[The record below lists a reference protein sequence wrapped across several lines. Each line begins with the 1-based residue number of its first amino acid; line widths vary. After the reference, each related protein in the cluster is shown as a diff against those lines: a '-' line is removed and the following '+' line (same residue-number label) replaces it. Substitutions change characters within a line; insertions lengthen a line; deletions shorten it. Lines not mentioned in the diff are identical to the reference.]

1 MTFQT
6 FRVRMIGASSI
17 AAAFL
22 LHSAAFAQKPNDYTN
37 GLNGTPNIPSAS
49 IGGVDKT
56 AAGALIPPVQGSLD
70 ATFGNKGQA
79 SLLNSRLRNWCGFE
93 AKPIRTRADIQDYLA
108 HDVPRAILCLGTQVR
123 FGDGATVFSQEA
135 LYSSLTTGLDVAIQ
149 PFASEVNRVR
159 RDGAG
164 IALRFDL
171 APGDADFKRNERAL
185 ARIASGFRAILNEKT
200 DGEQK
205 SVASRAFDV
214 LAKNRPVQAQ
224 DLVGG
229 GYLPLVSDFLK
240 AHYTP
245 HLAILANYRFLSGG
259 LRAPAN
265 DLTTLGFV
273 ASKQTPLGQRKQGV
287 PSLTGIFTL
296 QGLTFGQSGASRT
309 SAVRTG
315 FGVTLQNRAPALSDD
330 GKRIE
335 RWNFQV
341 GADYLFQNRLDGGD
355 NVSAFV
361 RFRDTRN
368 NFDYMVYS
376 GAGSHRSGYF
386 GVSVTGSIRLY

>member
-1 MTFQT
+1 MTFRT
-6 FRVRMIGASSI
+6 FRVPMIGALSV
-17 AAAFL
+17 AAVFS
-22 LHSAAFAQKPNDYTN
+22 LHSPTFAQNPNDYTN

-79 SLLNSRLRNWCGFE
+79 LLLNSKLRNWCGFE

-123 FGDGATVFSQEA
+123 FGDGASVFSQEVSF
-135 LYSSLTTGLDVAIQ
+135 SSLTTGLDVAIQ
-149 PFASEVNRVR
+149 PFTSETNRVR

-171 APGDADFKRNERAL
+171 APGDADFKRNERTL

-214 LAKNRPVQAQ
+214 LAKNRPALAQ
-224 DLVGG
+224 DPIGG

-240 AHYTP
+240 AHYTT
-245 HLAILANYRFLSGG
+245 HFALLASYRVLSGG

-265 DLTTLGFV
+265 DLETLGFV
-273 ASKQTPLGQRKQGV
+273 ASKQTPLGHTKQGV
-287 PSLTGIFTL
+287 PSITGIFTL
-296 QGLTFGQSGASRT
+296 QGLTLGRSGASRT

-315 FGVTLQNRAPALSDD
+315 IGVTLQNRAPALSDD
-330 GKRIE
+330 GKHIE

-341 GADYLFQNRLDGGD
+341 GADYLFENKLDGGD
-355 NVSAFV
+355 NATAFV

-368 NFDYMVYS
+368 NFDYTAYT

-386 GVSVTGSIRLY
+386 GVSITGAIRLY